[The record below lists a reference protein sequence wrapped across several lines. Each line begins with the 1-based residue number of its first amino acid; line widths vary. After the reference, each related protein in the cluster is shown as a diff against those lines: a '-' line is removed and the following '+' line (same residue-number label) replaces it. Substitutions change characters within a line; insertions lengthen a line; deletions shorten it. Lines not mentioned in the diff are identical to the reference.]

1 MCTTTN
7 RNIADGAVFADH
19 RALAVGT
26 KGILLWDPSTAKSSK
41 LSNASPTSS
50 TALWAACQLKIAPT
64 PSRRATWSFGIS
76 ALQKSCSASE
86 TTVDGRSYDVFGQR
100 TIFKPEPD
108 RLINQGGGEAD
119 FHLLGLCGIWF
130 AIIEQ
135 PLPTHS
141 RLCGQ
146 HNYLHSYLGHFCE
159 TNPIWLTDGA
169 RSWMTPNLEELQ
181 LMI

>member
-1 MCTTTN
+1 MGRCSPT
-7 RNIADGAVFADH
+7 IAPWRSAP
-19 RALAVGT
+19 RAYFFGT
-26 KGILLWDPSTAKSSK
+26 RARRSRPNSRTQAQRHLRRYGRRASSK
-41 LSNASPTSS
+41 
-50 TALWAACQLKIAPT
+50 
-64 PSRRATWSFGIS
+64 SRLRHHGGQRGRLGSRHW
-76 ALQKSCSASE
+76 SCSASE